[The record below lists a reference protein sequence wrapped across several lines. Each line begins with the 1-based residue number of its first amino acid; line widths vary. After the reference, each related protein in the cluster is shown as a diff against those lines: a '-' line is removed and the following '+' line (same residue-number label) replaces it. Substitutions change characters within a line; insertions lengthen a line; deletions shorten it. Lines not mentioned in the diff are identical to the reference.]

1 MDCVVEPPVS
11 CTVYNPALLLCNKL
25 FSAADKVVM
34 LPFEVPTSFPSGDTT
49 FIIMPAALL
58 PLMMK

>member
-1 MDCVVEPPVS
+1 MDCVGELPVS

-25 FSAADKVVM
+25 FSAADKVVRV
-34 LPFEVPTSFPSGDTT
+34 PFEVPSSFPSGDTT
-49 FIIMPAALL
+49 FMVMPAALL